1 MWSPTLYTLS
11 LRAVQLVFS
20 VPVFCYHLGSFS
32 SLRRVASHISFYQF
46 YLRAFKM
53 PMAQSLLRT
62 ACAERTYEHFF
73 YSFSH
78 AYVLT
83 RTLAHS
89 VSKTESRDQSM
100 VLYGIAW
107 KKNQIDNHIVAAKWN
122 IFSRGFVLFLWL
134 FHVVDVAVVV
144 VVCTLAGWG
153 SDCSLFIYS
162 LSQAFIDAVH
172 HFYYTVDGLIVDAD
186 VDIVDSHALTHS
198 LSISISF
205 SLPPPPQTNALS
217 SIRPTLSLCI
227 TKTQCFSINQKVIA
241 ITS

>member
-107 KKNQIDNHIVAAKWN
+107 KKKPNRQPYRSSKMEHFQPRICF
-122 IFSRGFVLFLWL
+122 IFMTISRCRCRCCRRRMHSGWLRFRLFTVHL
-134 FHVVDVAVVV
+134 
-144 VVCTLAGWG
+144 LAQSGIHRCRSPFLLHCRW
-153 SDCSLFIYS
+153 SDCWCWCRYCW
-162 LSQAFIDAVH
+162 LSC
-172 HFYYTVDGLIVDAD
+172 
-186 VDIVDSHALTHS
+186 TH
-198 LSISISF
+198 SF
-205 SLPPPPQTNALS
+205 SLYLYLFQFTAPHPK
-217 SIRPTLSLCI
+217 PTLSPLSVLLSPCVLP
-227 TKTQCFSINQKVIA
+227 KRNVFL
-241 ITS
+241 

>member
-1 MWSPTLYTLS
+1 MEL
-11 LRAVQLVFS
+11 
-20 VPVFCYHLGSFS
+20 H
-32 SLRRVASHISFYQF
+32 
-46 YLRAFKM
+46 
-53 PMAQSLLRT
+53 
-62 ACAERTYEHFF
+62 E
-73 YSFSH
+73 
-78 AYVLT
+78 
-83 RTLAHS
+83 
-89 VSKTESRDQSM
+89 
-100 VLYGIAW
+100 

-134 FHVVDVAVVV
+134 FHVVDVAAVV

-205 SLPPPPQTNALS
+205 SLPPPTPNQRSLLYPSYSLPVYYQNAMFFYKPESYCNYFIIFMHIRQFQPFPINKLACTRVLIFIALQPQPFPD
-217 SIRPTLSLCI
+217 ILC
-227 TKTQCFSINQKVIA
+227 T
-241 ITS
+241 TSNLLLLL